1 MLRCFSTSSGCVK
14 KKGLVRGQCCFC
26 AGDLRDHLLRER
38 RLFLLALC
46 SPPIFHSRTQVC
58 SDFSFFFK
66 SRFSSCHL
74 RLPVLLP
81 MGRPDLAHCINW
93 RQMHLPYLSE
103 ETRPQEEGGESRLQK
118 EKWLCRQR
126 RGWDTAC
133 ELGTIHHQILK
144 PTIHCRIT

>member
-1 MLRCFSTSSGCVK
+1 M
-14 KKGLVRGQCCFC
+14 RGQCCFC
-26 AGDLRDHLLRER
+26 AGDLRDHQLRER

-46 SPPIFHSRTQVC
+46 SPP
-58 SDFSFFFK
+58 FSSYFSLEDSGLLRFLVFFFK

>member
-1 MLRCFSTSSGCVK
+1 MLRCFSSSGCVK
-14 KKGLVRGQCCFC
+14 KGLVRGCCFC
-26 AGDLRDHLLRER
+26 AGDLRDLLRGGCFYWPCALL
-38 RLFLLALC
+38 LFYQFLSLEDSGLLR
-46 SPPIFHSRTQVC
+46 F
-58 SDFSFFFK
+58 FSFFFK

-144 PTIHCRIT
+144 LTIHCRIT

>member
-1 MLRCFSTSSGCVK
+1 MLRCFSSSGCVK
-14 KKGLVRGQCCFC
+14 KGLVRGCCFC
-26 AGDLRDHLLRER
+26 AGDLRDLLRGGCFYWPCALL
-38 RLFLLALC
+38 LFYQFLSLEDSGLLR
-46 SPPIFHSRTQVC
+46 F
-58 SDFSFFFK
+58 FSFFFK